1 MVPGVLEPAGSAA
14 MARAQDVV
22 TFRPIRFPTD
32 ESHTPPLWAACS
44 CQAYG
49 EEYPFGEQNADWQGM
64 RAM

>member
-1 MVPGVLEPAGSAA
+1 